1 MKVTNLHQISSK
13 PAPAEWR
20 QIPEIKAQY
29 PTQRNVE
36 KSLQK
41 LSGMNICVWMVGW
54 GGVWKPA
61 SDFFHVRK

>member
-1 MKVTNLHQISSK
+1 MKARNLHNITSE
-13 PAPAEWR
+13 PAPRECR
-20 QIPEIKAQY
+20 ELPEIKAQY

-41 LSGMNICVWMVGW
+41 LVGMNICIWMIGY

-61 SDFFHVRK
+61 SDFFHVK